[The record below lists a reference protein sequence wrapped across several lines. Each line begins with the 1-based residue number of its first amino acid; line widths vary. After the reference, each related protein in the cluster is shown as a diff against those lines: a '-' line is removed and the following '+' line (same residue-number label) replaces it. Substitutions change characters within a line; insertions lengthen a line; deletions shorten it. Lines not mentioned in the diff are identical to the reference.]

1 MTDYSTLMSRRIRRI
16 LLVCNSYDSFVLEED
31 GNMGAMIAREY
42 AELSLSNPPEIVR
55 AETTLDALALLEAGE
70 RFDLVITMFNVGELD
85 VFSFSRK
92 AKEFNSGMPIVLLTS
107 YSREILRMTEEGDS
121 SCIDYVFCWNNST
134 DLLIAIIKLLEDQL
148 NAENDI
154 LQCGVQAI
162 LLVEDSV
169 RYYSSYL
176 PTLYTLVLQQNAA
189 SIGDALNERQ
199 QLLRKR
205 SRPKI
210 LMATNYD
217 DAAALYERYKN
228 NILGVISD
236 IGFVLHKGDRPEQEK
251 IDAGVD
257 LCRLIRNDN
266 SKMPFLMQ
274 SSQES
279 MRKVAKKLGVGFIL
293 KSSKVL
299 MMELSEYIE
308 REFCFGDFLVV
319 DKSSGEEIAR
329 ASDLAAFEE
338 VIRNLP
344 PAEIMR
350 ISDNN
355 NFSKWLFA
363 RGLFELGTQMRK
375 LVIENG
381 EDPERARERC
391 ANLVHRYRIKEG
403 LGSVALFNP
412 DTFNDAIPFSRLGNG
427 SMGGKGRGLSFLNY
441 ILYKHNLYSEFE
453 GVKILVPRT
462 LVVTT
467 EYFDRFILANGLQ
480 YVINSDS
487 SDEELL
493 SEFVASTL
501 PAELIDSLRIFVRST
516 RKPLAVRSSS
526 VLEDSYYQPFAGV
539 YSTYMIPRTEN
550 EDQELRLLTK
560 AIKSVYASVYF
571 ASSKAYISAS
581 GNMISDEKMAI
592 IIQEVCGNEEG
603 GYYFPLVSGVAR
615 SLNFYPV
622 GNEKSEDGIVKL
634 AYGLGKA
641 VVEGEQVL
649 RFSPNHPKHVLQTST
664 PELTMTQTQQ
674 YMFALNLSPEQ
685 FKTSVD
691 DAVNFDRIRISDCGR
706 FESLKK
712 VVSTW
717 DEENARMVDSP
728 WPEGPKFVTF
738 APMLKFGSLP
748 VAAITRRLMDV
759 LKAETKCDIEIEF
772 AIKQSDEENSYVFNV
787 LQVRPIS
794 TDTRKSE
801 VDWKGIDTSDAL
813 ITSSSAL
820 GTGWIEGVRD
830 VVYLRRENFDKM
842 DTHRIAAEVSEI
854 NSIFRN
860 SGEGY
865 VLIGYGRWGSS
876 IPSLGVPVK
885 WSDISAVET
894 LVECSLEDFR
904 VEPSQGTHFFQNL
917 TSFNVGYI
925 NVDTFSRSED
935 RFNYEALEA
944 MPALHETKYLRHV
957 RFEKPL
963 SICIDGRAN
972 RAVILNNK

>member
-1 MTDYSTLMSRRIRRI
+1 
-16 LLVCNSYDSFVLEED
+16 
-31 GNMGAMIAREY
+31 
-42 AELSLSNPPEIVR
+42 
-55 AETTLDALALLEAGE
+55 
-70 RFDLVITMFNVGELD
+70 
-85 VFSFSRK
+85 
-92 AKEFNSGMPIVLLTS
+92 
-107 YSREILRMTEEGDS
+107 
-121 SCIDYVFCWNNST
+121 
-134 DLLIAIIKLLEDQL
+134 
-148 NAENDI
+148 
-154 LQCGVQAI
+154 
-162 LLVEDSV
+162 
-169 RYYSSYL
+169 
-176 PTLYTLVLQQNAA
+176 
-189 SIGDALNERQ
+189 
-199 QLLRKR
+199 
-205 SRPKI
+205 
-210 LMATNYD
+210 
-217 DAAALYERYKN
+217 
-228 NILGVISD
+228 
-236 IGFVLHKGDRPEQEK
+236 
-251 IDAGVD
+251 
-257 LCRLIRNDN
+257 
-266 SKMPFLMQ
+266 
-274 SSQES
+274 
-279 MRKVAKKLGVGFIL
+279 
-293 KSSKVL
+293 
-299 MMELSEYIE
+299 
-308 REFCFGDFLVV
+308 
-319 DKSSGEEIAR
+319 
-329 ASDLAAFEE
+329 
-338 VIRNLP
+338 
-344 PAEIMR
+344 
-350 ISDNN
+350 
-355 NFSKWLFA
+355 
-363 RGLFELGTQMRK
+363 
-375 LVIENG
+375 
-381 EDPERARERC
+381 
-391 ANLVHRYRIKEG
+391 
-403 LGSVALFNP
+403 
-412 DTFNDAIPFSRLGNG
+412 
-427 SMGGKGRGLSFLNY
+427 
-441 ILYKHNLYSEFE
+441 
-453 GVKILVPRT
+453 
-462 LVVTT
+462 
-467 EYFDRFILANGLQ
+467 
-480 YVINSDS
+480 
-487 SDEELL
+487 
-493 SEFVASTL
+493 
-501 PAELIDSLRIFVRST
+501 
-516 RKPLAVRSSS
+516 
-526 VLEDSYYQPFAGV
+526 
-539 YSTYMIPRTEN
+539 
-550 EDQELRLLTK
+550 
-560 AIKSVYASVYF
+560 
-571 ASSKAYISAS
+571 
-581 GNMISDEKMAI
+581 
-592 IIQEVCGNEEG
+592 
-603 GYYFPLVSGVAR
+603 YFPLVSGVAR